1 MTRRAWVGIGLL
13 LSLCMVLPAL
23 ADDSY
28 ISTASIFE
36 LGVSARALGMG
47 GALIALADDEA
58 AVFYNPAGL
67 PQLSKTRFSSLFTR
81 PFGVYSYGVLG
92 VAERGWGAYG
102 LILDS
107 DTLEEHDLYGN
118 STGNFRYTS
127 TGLLLGWGHRLTGN
141 FSLGLQVK
149 GYGLAYPTRGFG
161 LALSPAILFQEG
173 PRSYGIVW
181 RNILN
186 TGTRFS
192 DDHMEPWISDMA
204 VGLAWRFDKL
214 TYCIDFTENLI
225 TRGDIRCV
233 RMGCE
238 YTGFDPIVL
247 RAGTNRD
254 WSSVGGSV
262 HWKDLR
268 IDFVYLLHYA
278 LPDSY
283 IVSLSYESTTS
294 PTAELLKAL
303 SWLGSLLGIAL

>member
-1 MTRRAWVGIGLL
+1 MRGAWVGIGLI
-13 LSLCMVLPAL
+13 LSLCMVLPSL
-23 ADDSY
+23 AADSY

-36 LGVSARALGMG
+36 FGVSARSLGLG
-47 GALIALADDEA
+47 GAFIALADDES

-67 PQLSKTRFSSLFTR
+67 PQLSETKYSSLFTR
-81 PFGVYSYGVLG
+81 PFGAYSYGVLG
-92 VAERGWGAYG
+92 AAERGWGGYL

-107 DTLEEHDLYGN
+107 DTLEERDLYGN
-118 STGNFRYTS
+118 PIGNFRYTS
-127 TGLLLGWGHRLTGN
+127 TGLLLGWGRQLTGS
-141 FSLGLQVK
+141 FSLGLQIK
-149 GYGLAYPTRGFG
+149 GYGLASPIKGFG
-161 LALSPAILFQEG
+161 LALSPSVLFHEG

-181 RNILN
+181 RNMLN

-192 DDHMEPWISDMA
+192 DGHSEPWISNMA

-254 WSSVGGSV
+254 WSSVGVSV

-268 IDFVYLLHYA
+268 IDVAYLLHYA

-283 IVSLSYESTTS
+283 IVSLSYERTS
-294 PTAELLKAL
+294 SLAEELIKSIRWFGNLLRKTF
-303 SWLGSLLGIAL
+303 

>member
-1 MTRRAWVGIGLL
+1 MRGAWVGIGLL
-13 LSLCMVLPAL
+13 LSFCMVLPSL

-36 LGVSARALGMG
+36 IGVSARSLGMG
-47 GALIALADDEA
+47 GTFIALANDEA

-67 PQLSKTRFSSLFTR
+67 PQLSRTTLSSLFTR
-81 PFGVYSYGVLG
+81 PFGAYSYGVLG
-92 VAERGWGAYG
+92 AAERGWGGYL

-107 DTLEEHDLYGN
+107 DTLEERDLYGN
-118 STGNFRYTS
+118 PIGSFRYAS
-127 TGLLLGWGHRLTGN
+127 TGLLLGWGHQLTSN

-149 GYGLAYPTRGFG
+149 GYGLASPTHAFG
-161 LALSPAILFQEG
+161 VALSPAILFQEG

-192 DDHMEPWISDMA
+192 DDHIEPWISDMA
-204 VGLAWRFDKL
+204 VGLAWRFDKAV
-214 TYCIDFTENLI
+214 YCIDFTENLI

-254 WSSVGGSV
+254 WSSVGMSV

-268 IDFVYLLHYA
+268 IDVAYLLHYA

-283 IVSLSYESTTS
+283 IVSLSYERTTPLAADLAKS
-294 PTAELLKAL
+294 IR
-303 SWLGSLLGIAL
+303 WLGSLFRKTF

>member
-1 MTRRAWVGIGLL
+1 MRGAWIAIALV
-13 LSLCMVLPAL
+13 LSLCMVLPAMS
-23 ADDSY
+23 DDSY

-36 LGVSARALGMG
+36 IGVSARSLGLG
-47 GALIALADDEA
+47 GAFIGLADDEA

-67 PQLSKTRFSSLFTR
+67 AQLSKTKFASLYTR
-81 PFGVYSYGVLG
+81 PFSAYSYGVFG
-92 VAERGWGAYG
+92 AAERSWGGYL

-107 DTLEEHDLYGN
+107 DTLEERDLYGN
-118 STGNFRYTS
+118 PIGNFRYTS
-127 TGLLLGWGHRLTGN
+127 TGLLLGWGHQLTSS

-149 GYGLAYPTRGFG
+149 GYALASPTQGLG
-161 LALSPAILFQEG
+161 LALSPSVLFQEG

-186 TGTRFS
+186 TGTKFS
-192 DDHMEPWISDMA
+192 DDHSEPWISDMA
-204 VGLAWRFDKL
+204 VGFAWRFEKL

-238 YTGFDPIVL
+238 YTGFGPVVL

-254 WSSVGGSV
+254 WSSVGMSV
-262 HWKDLR
+262 HRQNLR
-268 IDFVYLLHYA
+268 IDFAYLLHYA

-283 IVSLSYESTTS
+283 IVSLSYERTS
-294 PTAELLKAL
+294 SLAAKLAKSIRWFGNLLRKTF
-303 SWLGSLLGIAL
+303 

>member
-1 MTRRAWVGIGLL
+1 MRGAWIPIVLV
-13 LSLCMVLPAL
+13 LSLCMVLPATS
-23 ADDSY
+23 DDSY

-36 LGVSARALGMG
+36 IGVSARSLGLG
-47 GALIALADDEA
+47 GAFIALADDEA

-67 PQLSKTRFSSLFTR
+67 AQLSKTKFASLYTR
-81 PFGVYSYGVLG
+81 PFGAYSYGVLG
-92 VAERGWGAYG
+92 TAERGWGGYL

-107 DTLEEHDLYGN
+107 DTLEERDLYGN
-118 STGNFRYTS
+118 PIGSFRYAS
-127 TGLLLGWGHRLTGN
+127 TGLLLGWGHQLTGS

-149 GYGLAYPTRGFG
+149 GYGLASPTQTFG

-192 DDHMEPWISDMA
+192 DGHSEPWISDMA

-233 RMGCE
+233 RMGGE
-238 YTGFDPIVL
+238 YTGFDPIVF

-254 WSSVGGSV
+254 WSSVGLSI

-268 IDFVYLLHYA
+268 IDVAYLLHYA

-283 IVSLSYESTTS
+283 IVSLSYQSTNSLT
-294 PTAELLKAL
+294 TDLADTVR
-303 SWLGSLLGIAL
+303 WLGNLIRELF